1 MARIAT
7 TSAIIILLQVSAVL
21 VLALSPAT
29 NGLSLDDRLQLK
41 QLSEDNVRN

>member
-7 TSAIIILLQVSAVL
+7 TPLTIILLQVNALVL
-21 VLALSPAT
+21 VLTPPT

-41 QLSEDNVRN
+41 QVAKDYVKN